1 MEMAGVLQDLLK
13 KMIQV
18 DPGIKL
24 VYLFGSYAD
33 GTAIRRSDIDLA
45 FLFDEASYRTD
56 PLDPFFRAQVIA
68 ANLGESLRRKT
79 DAVLLNSS
87 SLEMAYEIVTSGV
100 CVYEADRDDRAVYEA
115 RVMGLWFDFKPFV
128 EELRALFLASLQ
140 EQERV

>member
-1 MEMAGVLQDLLK
+1 MEMAGVLRDLLK
-13 KMIQV
+13 EMVQG
-18 DPGIKL
+18 DPGIKA
-24 VYLFGSYAD
+24 VYLFGSHAD
-33 GTAIRRSDIDLA
+33 GTATRRSDIDLA
-45 FLFDEASYRTD
+45 FLFEEAGYRAD
-56 PLDPFFRAQVIA
+56 PLDLFFRAQVIA

-87 SLEMAYEIVTSGV
+87 SLEMAYEIVTTGV

-140 EQERV
+140 EQEWV